1 MNIAHHVERGAR
13 LFPARLALSFEG
25 ETFSYDELNQ
35 ASNRAANG
43 FAGLGVARGDR
54 VAIWLPN
61 TAAFVIAYL
70 GLQKLGAIA
79 VTINTGLKAAE
90 IDFILKDSGA
100 EILLTTAALYT
111 ELAALDLSSLRH
123 TILIEG
129 EAPGTQSFAALL
141 AQAAPDFATA
151 VTVPDDPAA
160 ILYTSGTT
168 GFPKGALLSHK
179 TVVVSAQTAVT
190 TFGLQP
196 TDRVLVCL
204 SLFHS
209 FAQTAAFNPCLEAG
223 ATLILH
229 RQFEAGP
236 VLRSMQEAAATVFFG
251 VPTLYILLAEQAT
264 PAHVQSV
271 RRFISAGMALPAA
284 VLHRWHQKF
293 GSVINDGYGLTEIC
307 LGTFNHDPLAHP
319 GSAGRP
325 LEGVQLRVV
334 NEAGEPVAP
343 GELGEIHIHT
353 PSMMLRYWQR
363 PEETAAVLRDGWFHT
378 GDIGRV
384 DAEGNY
390 YIIDRIKDMVN
401 VGGVKVYPSEVE
413 NVLYQHPA
421 VKEVA
426 VYGVP
431 EALLGEQV
439 QANVVLK
446 PDVAVTPQA
455 LLAFCR
461 ERLAEFK
468 LPSALHLVADL
479 PKSRTG
485 KILKRLLRE
494 QAPVGPVVSVTNGH
508 HSNGHSA
515 TGHSANGHHPPTAV
529 TASQNGAPHPSPAT
543 LALAHR
549 MAGWLAEKLQIGVND
564 IDWNQPFAEYG
575 MTSILA
581 VNLAG
586 ALSEWLGQPVPA
598 ILLWNFPTIS
608 ELVAHLQ
615 QAADSFPP
623 QQTDT
628 NWQPAGHDALTEPIA
643 LVGIGCR
650 FPGDADTPE
659 AFWQLLRNGVDTARP
674 LPADRWK
681 FEDYYDPTPNT
692 PGKMYVRAGSFLDRV
707 DRFDAAFFGISPLEA
722 AAIDPQ
728 QRLLLEVCWEAL
740 EHANLAADGL
750 RESRTGVYVGAFWD
764 DYSAQHLYNA
774 TPEQIDSYRV
784 LSNLRGMTA
793 GRLAYVLGLHGP
805 ALQLDTACSSSL
817 LAVHLACQ
825 ALRTGE
831 CDLAMAGGVSLV
843 LAPEQLIGL
852 SHMGAVSPDG
862 RCKTFAATA
871 DGFGIGEGAG
881 IVVLKRLRDA
891 VSAGDRVLAVIRG
904 SAVNHDGAS
913 NGLTAPNGR
922 AQEMMLRQALTNAN
936 VRPAEIHYV
945 ETHGTGTVLGDP
957 IEVQALL
964 NVLGEGRTEPLWLGS
979 VKTNIG
985 HLSAAAGVAALTKVV
1000 LSLQAGEIPPNL
1012 HFTAPN
1018 PHIPWA
1024 TAPLAVPTE
1033 VMPWPQG
1040 ERRLAGVSSFGLTG
1054 TNVHLI
1060 VEAAPDITN
1069 YELGIRNHA
1078 TRNTNYENGATPAA
1092 TVTPSERP
1100 YHLLTLSAKTEQAL
1114 AAQVE
1119 QMEDWLAAQ
1128 PATADGGQALADLCY
1143 TAATSRVHWNERLS
1157 IIAPDLATA
1166 RAKLR
1171 QAQTAPTA
1179 PGIIRSKKGEQAP
1192 KVAFLFAGQ
1201 GPQYVDMGR
1210 QLYETQ
1216 PLFRRTL
1223 QQCDEI
1229 LRDYMDHALLTI
1241 LYGPDK
1247 ARGDALLN
1255 EATYA
1260 QPALFVIE
1268 YALATLWRS
1277 WGIEPAAVIGHSM
1290 GEYAAAC
1297 FAGVFSLEEGLR
1309 LIAARG
1315 RLMQEVAPK
1324 GQMVAVLGSEAI
1336 VREVLAPYAQGVA
1349 LAAIN
1354 TPQSLVISGSKEAI
1368 GEATG
1373 ALQRAG
1379 LEIRPLKIH
1388 VASHSPLMEPI
1399 LAEFTTV
1406 AESVTYHRPQLPVIS
1421 NVTGALAD
1429 EALTTPAYW
1438 RRHLREPVQFAQGMA
1453 TIAALGIDAFIEAG
1467 PKATLLGLG
1476 QQCWPLVSS
1485 AAQTTQSPLW
1495 LTSIHPKNE
1504 EWVQLL
1510 ESLATL
1516 HGRGATIDWHSFD
1529 QEYNRQKV
1537 DLPRYPFQ
1545 RQRYWLDDA
1554 QPKPAARPQAAQPAP
1569 TGGHP
1574 LLGRQVYSVLAAR
1587 NQELLFENRFD
1598 LTTLPYLADHALFDQ
1613 PIVPGAAYFAM
1624 ILAAGAQLWPQGQ
1637 TVLTECAIQ
1646 QGLFLPTAEQSG
1658 AEQPASATVQVLF
1671 TPAQGGYQWQIYSLL
1686 DGAQPTDPWTLHAAG
1701 QVATAPAPTT
1711 PATVN
1716 LTELRTRCSNAVEPA
1731 HYEAQLRDQGIT
1743 YGPQFQALTQLF
1755 VGDGEALGYVNLP
1768 QSVTATGYQLHPVL
1782 LDAALR
1788 VASSLLPTDE
1798 EDPYLPFSVEA
1809 VQLYDRNAPTR
1820 FWSYVQAR
1828 PATADDVPG
1837 SRQVDLTLIDE
1848 EGHIVARLTNFTL
1861 RRANRQALLG
1871 NQRRLDWLYE
1881 ITWKAVSRPR
1891 QSSFAQKPGRWLIL
1905 ADDQG
1910 YGTALATRLEAQGA
1924 QCILLHQWALAEA
1937 ATAATFQRLLEAHLP
1952 TNADKLQGVVY
1963 LWGLDRQEMS
1973 GDEVPTAALQVSTQV
1988 LHLVQALLR
1997 AEQSPRLWLVTQAAV
2012 AADAD
2017 QLHLAPL
2024 WGLGRTLHWEEPAL
2038 ACTCVD
2044 LPATFDDET
2053 PVALF
2058 REIWFADG
2066 ENQILLRGDER
2077 FVARLARHRPPTTT
2091 TQPLVLHAD
2100 SSYLVTGG
2108 LGGLGLRVAQWL
2120 VAQGARH
2127 LVLAG
2132 RRRLI
2137 LPDTQAAIHAMEEA
2151 GAKVLVVQADIAQ
2164 AADVQRLLAATQAL
2178 APLRG
2183 IIHAAGVIDDGLL
2196 LQQTAARF
2204 AQVMAPKVAGTW
2216 HLHSQT
2222 RDLSLDFFVLFSS
2235 VSSMLGN
2242 RGQSNYAAANA
2253 FMDVLAQQRQQE
2265 GLSALSINWGGW
2277 AEIGLAATLVK
2288 EQASAGLGA
2297 IAPTQ
2302 GVDLLGLLLT
2312 GAAPQVGVL
2321 PIQWRQFQ
2329 QGLNPRQAWPLLT
2342 DLLTPATEQKNTT
2355 TLRQQLT
2362 MAAPEERYGLVKEHV
2377 QALILQLLG
2386 ATPADDESFLLFGL
2400 DSLLSIQLAN
2410 RLATALSV
2418 TLPATLAFKYETVER
2433 LTQFLLETITEPITQ
2448 SLNLSI
2454 SQSPSQPSAELR
2466 SKPADTWYPQLYNQ
2480 QECYTWH
2487 EVVSNKACLH
2497 VQQAV
2502 YIRSPIDAMILAAAL
2517 QTLVERHDGL
2527 RTVYTRQGDALLQ
2540 RTLATQTADFAVVN
2554 AADHQW
2560 SDLAETMLADARSP
2574 FDLGQGPLLRGRLY
2588 SRAADDHIFVLV
2600 VHHIAADATALSVII
2615 NELWAIYGA
2624 LQAGNPIPLAP
2635 VRAGWHDFVRWQQD
2649 LLQSAEGERLWRF
2662 WQEQLAGDLPRLQ
2675 LPIDFPRPAQ
2685 DSHHGRPCYFELD
2698 AALIQQLRQV
2708 AQREGCTLYMVLMAG
2723 FQLLLHRYSQQR
2735 DLIVAAHVAN
2745 RNEAAFA
2752 DVVGYLADTFPIRA
2766 RIGAEATFQSLLHEV
2781 QATIL
2786 AAMEHQGFPLR
2797 LLAERLGV
2805 QEDPSRPV
2813 LTPVWFTLLP
2823 LRLFQESGALFQSG
2837 NGAITLG
2844 GLTLEATDLLPAWL
2858 GAWYDLEMI
2867 LTEGESVVF
2876 GTLVYKTDLFAE
2888 ATILRM
2894 IADFQRLLQA
2904 IAANPVRSV
2913 AAYQLDS

>member
-1 MNIAHHVERGAR
+1 VNIANHVERGAR

-25 ETFSYDELNQ
+25 ETFSYAELNQ
-35 ASNRAANG
+35 ESNRAANA
-43 FAGLGVARGDR
+43 FTGLGVARGDR

-61 TAAFVIAYL
+61 TAAFIIAYL

-90 IDFILKDSGA
+90 IDFILQDSGA
-100 EILLTTAALYT
+100 EILLTTAALYA
-111 ELAALDLSSLRH
+111 ELAALDLSALRH
-123 TILIEG
+123 TVLIEG
-129 EAPGTQSFAALL
+129 EAEGAHGFAALL
-141 AQAAPDFATA
+141 RSAAPDFATVA
-151 VTVPDDPAA
+151 TVPDDPAA

-179 TVVVSAQTAVT
+179 TVVVSAQTAVN
-190 TFGLQP
+190 TFGLRP
-196 TDRVLVCL
+196 EDRVLVCL

-236 VLRSMQEAAATVFFG
+236 VLRSMQEAAATFFFG

-264 PAHVQSV
+264 RAQLQTV
-271 RRFISAGMALPAA
+271 RRFISAGMTLPAA
-284 VLHRWHQKF
+284 VLQRWHQKF
-293 GSVINDGYGLTEIC
+293 GSVINEGYGLTEIC
-307 LGTFNHDPLAHP
+307 LGTFNHDPLATP
-319 GSAGRP
+319 GSVGCP

-334 NEAGEPVAP
+334 NEAGEQVAP
-343 GELGEIHIHT
+343 GELGEIHINT

-363 PEETAAVLRDGWFHT
+363 PDETAAVLRDGWFHT

-384 DAEGNY
+384 DEEGNY

-413 NVLYQHPA
+413 QVLYQHPA

-439 QANVVLK
+439 QANVVLR
-446 PDVAVTPQA
+446 PDTAITPQA

-468 LPSALHLVADL
+468 LPSVVHLVNEL

-494 QAPVGPVVSVTNGH
+494 QAPVGPGVPATN
-508 HSNGHSA
+508 
-515 TGHSANGHHPPTAV
+515 GHSANGHNTNGHSTNGHHPPTPPV
-529 TASQNGAPHPSPAT
+529 TASQPGARHQSPAT
-543 LALAHR
+543 VALAQQ
-549 MAGWLAEKLQIGVND
+549 MAGWLAEQLQIDANE
-564 IDWNQPFAEYG
+564 IDWNQPFADYG

-608 ELVAHLQ
+608 DLVAHLQ

-628 NWQPAGHDALTEPIA
+628 SWRQTTHDALTEPIA

-650 FPGDADTPE
+650 FPGNADTPE

-674 LPADRWK
+674 LPADRWN
-681 FEDYYDPTPNT
+681 FADYYDPTPNT

-750 RESRTGVYVGAFWD
+750 RESRTGVYIGAFWD
-764 DYSAQHLYNA
+764 DYSAHHLYNA
-774 TPEQIDSYRV
+774 APEQIDSYRV

-843 LAPEQLIGL
+843 LSPEQLIGL

-881 IVVLKRLRDA
+881 IVVLKRLNDA

-936 VRPAEIHYV
+936 VRPDEIHFV

-964 NVLGEGRTEPLWLGS
+964 NVLGAGRTAPLWLGS

-1000 LSLQAGEIPPNL
+1000 LALQAGEIPPNL

-1024 TAPLAVPTE
+1024 TVPLAVPTE
-1033 VMPWPQG
+1033 IVPWPTDT
-1040 ERRLAGVSSFGLTG
+1040 RRLAGVSSFGLTG

-1060 VEAAPDITN
+1060 VEAAPPVNTN
-1069 YELGIRNHA
+1069 HESRI
-1078 TRNTNYENGATPAA
+1078 TNYENGATPVA
-1092 TVTPSERP
+1092 TGTSPDRP

-1114 AAQVE
+1114 TAQVE
-1119 QMEDWLAAQ
+1119 QMADWLAAQ
-1128 PATADGGQALADLCY
+1128 PAVADSGRALADLCY
-1143 TAATSRVHWNERLS
+1143 TAATSRVHWHERLS

-1166 RAKLR
+1166 QTKLR
-1171 QAQTAPTA
+1171 QAQVEANT
-1179 PGIIRSKKGEQAP
+1179 PGIIRSKKGERTP

-1229 LRDYMDHALLTI
+1229 LRDYMDHRLLTI
-1241 LYGPDK
+1241 LYGADK
-1247 ARGDALLN
+1247 ARSDALLN

-1260 QPALFVIE
+1260 QPALFAIE
-1268 YALATLWRS
+1268 YALATLWRA
-1277 WGIEPAAVIGHSM
+1277 WGVEPAAVIGHSM

-1324 GQMVAVLGSEAI
+1324 GQMVAVLGSEAT
-1336 VREVLAPYAQGVA
+1336 VRDVLAPYAQGVA

-1368 GEATG
+1368 QEATG

-1421 NVTGALAD
+1421 NVTGAPAD
-1429 EALTTPAYW
+1429 GELTTPAYW

-1453 TIAALGIDAFIEAG
+1453 TIAALGIDTFIEAG
-1467 PKATLLGLG
+1467 PKSTLIGLG
-1476 QQCWPLVSS
+1476 QQCF
-1485 AAQTTQSPLW
+1485 AAGLTASQPPLW

-1516 HGRGATIDWHSFD
+1516 HGRGAAIDWRSFD
-1529 QEYNRQKV
+1529 QEYSRQKV

-1554 QPKPAARPQAAQPAP
+1554 QPKPVARPQAAQPAP

-1574 LLGRQVYSVLAAR
+1574 LLGRQVHSVLAAR

-1598 LTTLPYLADHALFDQ
+1598 LTMLPYLADHALFDQ
-1613 PIVPGAAYFAM
+1613 PIVPGAAYFEM

-1637 TVLTECAIQ
+1637 PVLSECAIQ

-1686 DGAQPTDPWTLHAAG
+1686 DGAPPTEPWTLHASGSVSTVQPSTLSPTVDLAA
-1701 QVATAPAPTT
+1701 VRARCAT
-1711 PATVN
+1711 
-1716 LTELRTRCSNAVEPA
+1716 AVEPT

-1755 VGDGEALGYVNLP
+1755 VGDGESLGYVTLP
-1768 QSVTATGYQLHPVL
+1768 PAVAATGYGLHPVL

-1788 VASSLLPTDE
+1788 VASSLLPTAE
-1798 EDPYLPFSVEA
+1798 EDPYLPFSVESL
-1809 VQLYDRNAPTR
+1809 QLYHCNAPTR
-1820 FWSYVQAR
+1820 FWSHVQAR

-1837 SRQVDLTLIDE
+1837 SRQVDLTLIAED
-1848 EGHIVARLTNFTL
+1848 GQVVAQLTNFTL

-1881 ITWKAVSRPR
+1881 IAWKAVSRPR
-1891 QSSFAQKPGRWLIL
+1891 QSGFAQKPGRWLIL

-1910 YGTALATRLEAQGA
+1910 YGTALASRLEAQGA
-1924 QCILLHQWALAEA
+1924 QCILLHQWTLAEA
-1937 ATAATFQRLLEAHLP
+1937 ATAATFQRLLAAHLP

-1963 LWGLDRQEMS
+1963 LWGLDRQEVS
-1973 GDEVPTAALQVSTQV
+1973 GDEVPTAALQSSTQV

-2012 AADAD
+2012 AAEVD

-2024 WGLGRTLHWEEPAL
+2024 WGLGRTLHWEEPTL

-2044 LPATFDDET
+2044 LPATFADET
-2053 PVALF
+2053 PAALF
-2058 REIWFADG
+2058 REIWFADS

-2077 FVARLARHRPPTTT
+2077 LVARLARHRPPTTT
-2091 TQPLVLHAD
+2091 AHPLVLHPD

-2137 LPDTQAAIHAMEEA
+2137 LPDTQAAIHALEAA
-2151 GAKVLVVQADIAQ
+2151 GAQVQVLQADIAS
-2164 AADVQRLLAATQAL
+2164 AADVERLLAACQAM

-2222 RDLSLDFFVLFSS
+2222 HDLPLDFFVLFSS

-2253 FMDVLAQQRQQE
+2253 FMDALAQQRQQA
-2265 GLSALSINWGGW
+2265 GLPALSINWGGW

-2297 IAPTQ
+2297 IAPAQ

-2312 GAAPQVGVL
+2312 GTAPQVGVL

-2329 QGLNPRQAWPLLT
+2329 QGLNARQAWPLLT
-2342 DLLTPATEQKNTT
+2342 DLLTPAAEAKSAT

-2362 MAAPEERYGLVKEHV
+2362 TVAPEEQYTLVEEHV
-2377 QALILQLLG
+2377 QTLIQQLLG
-2386 ATPADDESFLLFGL
+2386 ATPAPDESFLLFGL

-2410 RLATALSV
+2410 RLAAALGV
-2418 TLPATLAFKYETVER
+2418 TLPATLAFKYETVAR
-2433 LTQFLLETITEPITQ
+2433 LTQFLIETINEPISQ
-2448 SLNLSI
+2448 SPNLPI
-2454 SQSPSQPSAELR
+2454 SQSPSL
-2466 SKPADTWYPQLYNQ
+2466 PADAWHPQLYNQ
-2480 QECYTWH
+2480 QECYIWH
-2487 EVVSNKACLH
+2487 ETVSNKACLH

-2502 YIRSPIDAMILAAAL
+2502 YIRSAIDATILAAAL
-2517 QTLVERHDGL
+2517 QTLVERHEAL
-2527 RTVYTRQGDALLQ
+2527 RTVYTRQGEALLQ
-2540 RTLATQTADFAVVN
+2540 RTLATQTVDFAVVN
-2554 AADHQW
+2554 AANQPW
-2560 SDLAETMLADARSP
+2560 SALAEPMLAAARAP
-2574 FDLGQGPLLRGRLY
+2574 FDLAQGPLLRGRLY

-2624 LQAGNPIPLAP
+2624 LQAGNPLSLAP
-2635 VRAGWHDFVRWQQD
+2635 VSTGWQDFVRWQQA
-2649 LLQSAEGERLWRF
+2649 LLQSAEGERLWRY
-2662 WQEQLAGDLPRLQ
+2662 WQQQLADAPSRLALPT
-2675 LPIDFPRPAQ
+2675 DYPRPAQ

-2698 AALIQQLRQV
+2698 AMLIQQLRQV

-2723 FQLLLHRYSQQR
+2723 FQLLLHRYSHQR

-2766 RIGAEATFQSLLHEV
+2766 RIGTEATFQSLLHEV

-2805 QEDPSRPV
+2805 QEDPTRTV

-2867 LTEGESVVF
+2867 LTEGEAVVF

-2894 IADFQRLLQA
+2894 IADFQRLLKA
-2904 IAANPVRSV
+2904 IAANPNQPITT
-2913 AAYQLDS
+2913 YQLDS

>member
-1 MNIAHHVERGAR
+1 MNIAHHIERGAR

-25 ETFSYDELNQ
+25 ETFSYEELNQ
-35 ASNRAANG
+35 ESNRAANG
-43 FAGLGVARGDR
+43 FAGLAVARGDR

-100 EILLTTAALYT
+100 EILLTTAALYA
-111 ELAALDLSSLRH
+111 ELAALDLSAIRH
-123 TILIEG
+123 TVLIEG
-129 EAPGTQSFAALL
+129 EAAGTHGFAMLRKR
-141 AQAAPDFATA
+141 AASDFATVA
-151 VTVPDDPAA
+151 TAPDDPAA
-160 ILYTSGTT
+160 LLYTSGTT

-196 TDRVLVCL
+196 EDRVLLPL

-209 FAQTAAFNPCLEAG
+209 FAQTAAFHPCLEAG
-223 ATLILH
+223 ATIILH

-236 VLRSMQEAAATVFFG
+236 VLRSMQEMAATVFFG
-251 VPTLYILLAEQAT
+251 VPTLYILLSEQAT
-264 PAHVQSV
+264 PAQLQSV
-271 RRFISAGMALPAA
+271 RRFIAAGATLPVA
-284 VLHRWHQKF
+284 VLQRWHEKF
-293 GSVINDGYGLTEIC
+293 GSVINEGYGLTETC
-307 LGTFNHDPLAHP
+307 LGTFNPDLLATP
-319 GSAGRP
+319 GSVGRP

-334 NEAGEPVAP
+334 NEAGEQVAP

-363 PEETAAVLRDGWFHT
+363 PDETAAVLRDGWFHT

-384 DAEGNY
+384 DEVGNY
-390 YIIDRIKDMVN
+390 YVIDRIKDMVN

-413 NVLYQHPA
+413 QVLYQHPA
-421 VKEVA
+421 VSEAA

-446 PDVAVTPQA
+446 PDAAITPQA

-468 LPSALHLVADL
+468 LPSAVHLVEQL
-479 PKSRTG
+479 PKNRSG

-494 QAPVGPVVSVTNGH
+494 QAPVGP
-508 HSNGHSA
+508 SA
-515 TGHSANGHHPPTAV
+515 PAMNGHSANGHNTNGYNTNGHHPPTPPV
-529 TASQNGAPHPSPAT
+529 TSSQPGARHQST
-543 LALAHR
+543 TTVALAQQ
-549 MAGWLAEKLQIGVND
+549 MAGWLAEQLQISANE
-564 IDWNQPFAEYG
+564 IDWNQPFADYG

-608 ELVAHLQ
+608 DLVAHLQ

-628 NWQPAGHDALTEPIA
+628 SWRQASHDALTEPIA

-650 FPGDADTPE
+650 FPGGADTPE
-659 AFWQLLRNGVDTARP
+659 QFWQLLRNGVDTARP
-674 LPADRWK
+674 LPADRWN
-681 FEDYYDPTPNT
+681 FADYYDPTPNT
-692 PGKMYVRAGSFLDRV
+692 PGKMVVRAGSFLDRV

-722 AAIDPQ
+722 TAIDPQ

-764 DYSAQHLYNA
+764 DYSAHHLYNTA
-774 TPEQIDSYRV
+774 PEQIDSYRV

-843 LAPEQLIGL
+843 LSPEQLIGL

-881 IVVLKRLRDA
+881 IVVLKRLSDA

-936 VRPAEIHYV
+936 VRPDEIHFV

-964 NVLGEGRTEPLWLGS
+964 NVLGEGRTDPLWLGS

-1000 LSLQAGEIPPNL
+1000 LALQAGEIPPNL

-1018 PHIPWA
+1018 PHIPWT

-1033 VMPWPQG
+1033 IVPWPTHA
-1040 ERRLAGVSSFGLTG
+1040 RRLAGVSSFGLTG

-1060 VEAAPDITN
+1060 VEAAPLDNTQ
-1069 YELGIRNHA
+1069 HA
-1078 TRNTNYENGATPAA
+1078 TRNTNYQNDATSTDPL
-1092 TVTPSERP
+1092 TPPERP

-1119 QMEDWLAAQ
+1119 QMADWLAAQ
-1128 PATADGGQALADLCY
+1128 PAADSGQALADLCY
-1143 TAATSRVHWNERLS
+1143 TAATSRVHWHERLS

-1166 RAKLR
+1166 QAKLW
-1171 QAQTAPTA
+1171 QAQVAANT
-1179 PGIIRSKKGEQAP
+1179 PGIIRSKKGERAP

-1210 QLYETQ
+1210 QLYATQ
-1216 PLFRRTL
+1216 MLFRRTL

-1229 LRDYMDHALLTI
+1229 LRDYMDRALLTI
-1241 LYGPDK
+1241 LYGADK
-1247 ARGDALLN
+1247 ARSDALLN

-1260 QPALFVIE
+1260 QPALFAIE

-1277 WGIEPAAVIGHSM
+1277 WGVEPAAVIGHSM

-1324 GQMVAVLGSEAI
+1324 GQMVAVLGGEAI
-1336 VREVLAPYAQGVA
+1336 VREVLAPYAEAVA
-1349 LAAIN
+1349 VAAIN

-1368 GEATG
+1368 QEATG

-1421 NVTGALAD
+1421 NVTGAPAD
-1429 EALTTPAYW
+1429 GELTTPAYW

-1453 TIAALGIDAFIEAG
+1453 TIAALGIDTFIEAG
-1467 PKATLLGLG
+1467 PKSTLIGLG
-1476 QQCWPLVSS
+1476 QQCF
-1485 AAQTTQSPLW
+1485 AAGLTASQPPLW
-1495 LTSIHPKNE
+1495 LPSIHPKHE

-1529 QEYNRQKV
+1529 QEYSRHKV

-1554 QPKPAARPQAAQPAP
+1554 QPKPATRPQAAQPAP

-1574 LLGRQVYSVLAAR
+1574 LLGRQVHSVLAAR

-1613 PIVPGAAYFAM
+1613 PIVPGAAYFEM
-1624 ILAAGAQLWPQGQ
+1624 ILAASAQLWPQGQ
-1637 TVLTECAIQ
+1637 PVLSECAIQ
-1646 QGLFLPTAEQSG
+1646 QGLFLPTAEQRG
-1658 AEQPASATVQVLF
+1658 AEQPASATVQVVF
-1671 TPAQGGYQWQIYSLL
+1671 SPAQGGYQWQIYSLL
-1686 DGAQPTDPWTLHAAG
+1686 DGAQPTDPWTLHASG
-1701 QVATAPAPTT
+1701 SVSTAQAPTPPT
-1711 PATVN
+1711 TIDLAD
-1716 LTELRTRCSNAVEPA
+1716 LRSRCANAIEPA

-1755 VGDGEALGYVNLP
+1755 VGDGEALGYVTLP
-1768 QSVTATGYQLHPVL
+1768 PVVAATGYQLHPVL

-1809 VQLYDRNAPTR
+1809 VQLYHRNAPTR

-1828 PATADDVPG
+1828 PATDDDVPG
-1837 SRQVDLTLIDE
+1837 SRQVDLTLIAED
-1848 EGHIVARLTNFTL
+1848 GQVVAQLTNFTL

-1881 ITWKAVSRPR
+1881 IAWKAVSRPR
-1891 QSSFAQKPGRWLIL
+1891 QSGFAQKPGRWLIL

-1910 YGTALATRLEAQGA
+1910 YGTALASRLEAQGA
-1924 QCILLHQWALAEA
+1924 QCILLHQWTLAEA
-1937 ATAATFQRLLEAHLP
+1937 ATTATFQRLLAAHLP

-1963 LWGLDRQEMS
+1963 LWGLDRQEMR

-2024 WGLGRTLHWEEPAL
+2024 WGLGRTLHWEEPTL

-2044 LPATFDDET
+2044 LPATFADET
-2053 PVALF
+2053 PAALF
-2058 REIWFADG
+2058 REIWFADS

-2077 FVARLARHRPPTTT
+2077 LVARLARHRPPTTT
-2091 TQPLVLHAD
+2091 AQPLVLHPD

-2132 RRRLI
+2132 RRHMI

-2151 GAKVLVVQADIAQ
+2151 GAKVLIVQADIAY

-2222 RDLSLDFFVLFSS
+2222 CELPLDFFVLFSS

-2253 FMDVLAQQRQQE
+2253 FMDALAQQRQQA
-2265 GLSALSINWGGW
+2265 GLPALSINWGGW

-2312 GAAPQVGVL
+2312 GTAPQVGVL

-2329 QGLNPRQAWPLLT
+2329 QGLNSRQAWPLLT
-2342 DLLTPATEQKNTT
+2342 DLLTPAAEAKSAT

-2362 MAAPEERYGLVKEHV
+2362 TVAPEEQYTLVEEHV
-2377 QALILQLLG
+2377 QTLIQQLLG
-2386 ATPADDESFLLFGL
+2386 ATPAPDESFLLFGL

-2410 RLATALSV
+2410 RLAAALGV
-2418 TLPATLAFKYETVER
+2418 TLPATLAFKYETIER
-2433 LTQFLLETITEPITQ
+2433 LTQFLLETISEPITQ
-2448 SLNLSI
+2448 SPSHPVT
-2454 SQSPSQPSAELR
+2454 QSPNR
-2466 SKPADTWYPQLYNQ
+2466 PADTWHPQLYNQ
-2480 QECYTWH
+2480 QECYIWH
-2487 EVVSNKACLH
+2487 ETVSNKACLH

-2502 YIRSPIDAMILAAAL
+2502 YIRSAIDATILAAAL
-2517 QTLVERHDGL
+2517 QTLVERHEAL
-2527 RTVYTRQGDALLQ
+2527 RTVYTRQGEALLQ
-2540 RTLATQTADFAVVN
+2540 RILATQTVDFAVVN
-2554 AADHQW
+2554 AANQPW
-2560 SDLAETMLADARSP
+2560 SALAEPMLAAARAP
-2574 FDLGQGPLLRGRLY
+2574 FDLAQGPLLRGRLY
-2588 SRAADDHIFVLV
+2588 SRTADDHIFVLV

-2635 VRAGWHDFVRWQQD
+2635 VSATWGEFVRWQQD
-2649 LLQSAEGERLWRF
+2649 LLQSAEGERLWRY
-2662 WQEQLAGDLPRLQ
+2662 WQQQLADAPPRLA
-2675 LPIDFPRPAQ
+2675 LPTDYPRPAQ

-2698 AALIQQLRQV
+2698 AMLIQQLRQV

-2723 FQLLLHRYSQQR
+2723 FQLLLHRYSHQR

-2766 RIGAEATFQSLLHEV
+2766 WIGTEATFQSLLHEV

-2805 QEDPSRPV
+2805 QEDPSRTV

-2867 LTEGESVVF
+2867 LTEGETVVF

-2888 ATILRM
+2888 ATVLRM
-2894 IADFQRLLQA
+2894 IADFQRLLS
-2904 IAANPVRSV
+2904 SV
-2913 AAYQLDS
+2913 AADPNQPVGRLST

>member
-1 MNIAHHVERGAR
+1 MFFTRLLVNIAHHVERGAR
-13 LFPARLALSFEG
+13 LFPARPALSFEG
-25 ETFSYDELNQ
+25 ETFSYAELDQ
-35 ASNRAANG
+35 ESNRAANA
-43 FAGLGVARGDR
+43 FTGLGVMRGDR

-61 TAAFVIAYL
+61 TAAFIIAYL
-70 GLQKLGAIA
+70 GLQKLGAVA

-100 EILLTTAALYT
+100 EILLTTAALYA
-111 ELAALDLSSLRH
+111 ELAALDLSAIRH
-123 TILIEG
+123 TVLIEG
-129 EAPGTQSFAALL
+129 EAAGTHGFAPLL
-141 AQAAPDFATA
+141 RSASSDCASVATA
-151 VTVPDDPAA
+151 PDDPAA

-179 TVVVSAQTAVT
+179 TVVVSAQMTVAT
-190 TFGLQP
+190 LGLQP
-196 TDRVLVCL
+196 DDRVLLCL
-204 SLFHS
+204 SMFHS
-209 FAQTAAFNPCLEAG
+209 FAQTAALHPCLEAG

-236 VLRSMQEAAATVFFG
+236 VLRSMQEMAATVFFG
-251 VPTLYILLAEQAT
+251 VPTLYILLTEQAA
-264 PAHVQSV
+264 PAQLQSV
-271 RRFISAGMALPAA
+271 RRFISAGMTLPVA
-284 VLHRWHQKF
+284 VLQRWHEQF
-293 GSVINDGYGLTEIC
+293 GSVINEGYGLTEIC
-307 LGTFNHDPLAHP
+307 LGTFNHNPLAAP
-319 GSAGRP
+319 GSVGRP
-325 LEGVQLRVV
+325 LAGVQLRVV
-334 NEAGEPVAP
+334 NEAGGQVAP
-343 GELGEIHIHT
+343 GELGEIHINT

-363 PEETAAVLRDGWFHT
+363 PDETAAVLRDGWFHT

-384 DAEGNY
+384 DEEGNY

-413 NVLYQHPA
+413 QILYQHPA
-421 VKEVA
+421 VKEAA

-446 PDVAVTPQA
+446 PDAAVTPQA

-468 LPSALHLVADL
+468 LPSAVHLVDQL

-494 QAPVGPVVSVTNGH
+494 QAPVGSSVPATN
-508 HSNGHSA
+508 
-515 TGHSANGHHPPTAV
+515 GHSANGHSANGYSVNGHHPPPAT
-529 TASQNGAPHPSPAT
+529 SNQNGAQQHSTAT
-543 LALAHR
+543 VALAQQ
-549 MAGWLAEKLQIGVND
+549 MAGWLADQLQISATE

-598 ILLWNFPTIS
+598 ILLWNFPTIRD
-608 ELVAHLQ
+608 LVAHLQ
-615 QAADSFPP
+615 SAADSFPP

-628 NWQPAGHDALTEPIA
+628 SWRQTTHDALTEPIA

-650 FPGDADTPE
+650 FPGNADTPA

-674 LPADRWK
+674 LPADRWNVA
-681 FEDYYDPTPNT
+681 DYYDPTPNT
-692 PGKMYVRAGSFLDRV
+692 PGKMYVRAGSFLERV

-740 EHANLAADGL
+740 EHANLAADHL

-805 ALQLDTACSSSL
+805 TLQLDTACSSSL

-831 CDLAMAGGVSLV
+831 CDLAMAGGVSLA
-843 LAPEQLIGL
+843 LGPEQLIGL

-881 IVVLKRLRDA
+881 VVVLKRLSDA
-891 VSAGDRVLAVIRG
+891 LSAGDRVLAVIRG

-922 AQEMMLRQALTNAN
+922 AQEMMWRQALTNAN
-936 VRPAEIHYV
+936 VRPNEIHYV

-964 NVLGEGRTEPLWLGS
+964 NVLGEGRTDPLWLGS

-1033 VMPWPQG
+1033 IVPWPTDA
-1040 ERRLAGVSSFGLTG
+1040 RRLAGVSSFGLTG

-1060 VEAAPDITN
+1060 VEAAPNTTNHESRITQP
-1069 YELGIRNHA
+1069 
-1078 TRNTNYENGATPAA
+1078 TNGAMLTNSMAPL
-1092 TVTPSERP
+1092 ERP

-1119 QMEDWLAAQ
+1119 QMAEWLAAQ
-1128 PATADGGQALADLCY
+1128 AETADDGRALADLCY
-1143 TAATSRVHWNERLS
+1143 TAATSRVHWGERLS

-1166 RAKLR
+1166 QTKLR
-1171 QAQTAPTA
+1171 QAPVDANT
-1179 PGIIRSKKGEQAP
+1179 PGIIRSKKTEQAP
-1192 KVAFLFAGQ
+1192 KVAFLFPGQ
-1201 GPQYVDMGR
+1201 GPQYVAMGR

-1229 LRDYMDHALLTI
+1229 LCDYMDQALLTI

-1247 ARGDALLN
+1247 ERGDALLN

-1260 QPALFVIE
+1260 QPALFAIE
-1268 YALATLWRS
+1268 YALATLWRA
-1277 WGIEPAAVIGHSM
+1277 WGVEPAAVIGHSM

-1324 GQMVAVLGSEAI
+1324 GQMVAVLGSEAT

-1368 GEATG
+1368 QEATG
-1373 ALQRAG
+1373 ALQQAG

-1399 LAEFTTV
+1399 LAEFRTV
-1406 AESVTYHRPQLPVIS
+1406 AESITYHRPQLQVIS
-1421 NVTGALAD
+1421 NVTGAPAD
-1429 EALTTPAYW
+1429 MELTTPAYW
-1438 RRHLREPVQFAQGMA
+1438 CRHLREPVQFAQGMA
-1453 TIAALGIDAFIEAG
+1453 TIAGLGIDTFIEAG

-1485 AAQTTQSPLW
+1485 AAKTEQNPLW

-1516 HGRGATIDWHSFD
+1516 HGRGATIDWHAFD
-1529 QEYNRQKV
+1529 QEYSRQKV

-1554 QPKPAARPQAAQPAP
+1554 QPKPVARPQASQPVP
-1569 TGGHP
+1569 TGDHP
-1574 LLGRQVYSVLAAR
+1574 LLGRQVHSVLAAR

-1624 ILAAGAQLWPQGQ
+1624 VLAAGSQLWPQGQ
-1637 TVLTECAIQ
+1637 PVLTECAIQ
-1646 QGLFLPTAEQSG
+1646 QGLFLPTAEQRG
-1658 AEQPASATVQVLF
+1658 AEQAASATVQVVL

-1686 DGAQPTDPWTLHAAG
+1686 DGAPPTDPWTLHASG
-1701 QVATAPAPTT
+1701 RVSTVQTPTPPPT
-1711 PATVN
+1711 VDLTTVRSLCATVI
-1716 LTELRTRCSNAVEPA
+1716 EPA
-1731 HYEAQLRDQGIT
+1731 HYEAHLRDQGIT

-1755 VGDGEALGYVNLP
+1755 VGEGEALGYVTLP
-1768 QSVTATGYQLHPVL
+1768 QAVAATGYQLHPVL
-1782 LDAALR
+1782 LDTALR

-1820 FWSYVQAR
+1820 FWSHVQAR
-1828 PATADDVPG
+1828 PATADEVPG
-1837 SRQVDLTLIDE
+1837 SRQVDLTLIAED
-1848 EGHIVARLTNFTL
+1848 GHVVAQLTNFTL

-1881 ITWKAVSRPR
+1881 LTWKAVSRPR
-1891 QSSFAQKPGRWLIL
+1891 QSGFAQKPGRWLIL

-1924 QCILLHQWALAEA
+1924 QCILLHQRALAEA
-1937 ATAATFQRLLEAHLP
+1937 ATVTTFQRLLEAYLP
-1952 TNADKLQGVVY
+1952 TSADKLQGVVY
-1963 LWGLDRQEMS
+1963 LWGLDRQEVRS
-1973 GDEVPTAALQVSTQV
+1973 EEIPTTALQVSTQV

-2038 ACTCVD
+2038 ACTAVD
-2044 LPATFDDET
+2044 LPATFADET
-2053 PVALF
+2053 PAMLF

-2077 FVARLARHRPPTTT
+2077 LVARLARHRPPTTT
-2091 TQPLVLHAD
+2091 AQPLVFHPE

-2151 GAKVLVVQADIAQ
+2151 GAKVLVVQADIAY

-2183 IIHAAGVIDDGLL
+2183 VIHAAGVIDDGLL

-2216 HLHSQT
+2216 HLHTQT
-2222 RDLSLDFFVLFSS
+2222 CDLPLDFFVAFSS
-2235 VSSMLGN
+2235 VSSLLGN

-2253 FMDVLAQQRQQE
+2253 FMDALAQQRRQA
-2265 GLSALSINWGGW
+2265 GLPALSINWGGW
-2277 AEIGLAATLVK
+2277 AEVGLAATLVK
-2288 EQASAGLGA
+2288 ENAAAGLGA
-2297 IAPTQ
+2297 IAPAQ

-2312 GAAPQVGVL
+2312 GTAPQVGVL

-2329 QGLNPRQAWPLLT
+2329 QGLNPHQSWPLLT
-2342 DLLTPATEQKNTT
+2342 DLLTPATEQKQTT
-2355 TLRQQLT
+2355 TLRQQLAT
-2362 MAAPEERYGLVKEHV
+2362 VAPEERYTLVKEHV
-2377 QALILQLLG
+2377 QALIHQLLG
-2386 ATPADDESFLLFGL
+2386 ATPAPDESFLLFGL

-2410 RLATALSV
+2410 RLAAALGV

-2433 LTQFLLETITEPITQ
+2433 LTQFLLETATTPQGASAPVDQSPNHPITHF
-2448 SLNLSI
+2448 S
-2454 SQSPSQPSAELR
+2454 
-2466 SKPADTWYPQLYNQ
+2466 DTWYPQLYNQ
-2480 QECYTWH
+2480 QECYIWH
-2487 EVVSNKACLH
+2487 ETVSNKACLH
-2497 VQQAV
+2497 IQQAV
-2502 YIRSPIDAMILAAAL
+2502 YIRSPIDAASLTAAL
-2517 QTLVERHDGL
+2517 QTLVTRHEAL
-2527 RTVYTRQGDALLQ
+2527 RTVYTRQGEALLQ
-2540 RTLATQTADFAVVN
+2540 RTLVDQTVDFAVVDVAN
-2554 AADHQW
+2554 QPW
-2560 SDLAETMLADARSP
+2560 SALAEAMLADARAP
-2574 FDLGQGPLLRGRLY
+2574 FDLAQGPLLRGRLY

-2635 VRAGWHDFVRWQQD
+2635 VSTGWHDFVRWQQD

-2662 WQEQLAGDLPRLQ
+2662 WQTQLAGELPRLQ
-2675 LPIDFPRPAQ
+2675 LPTDYPRPVQ
-2685 DSHHGRPCYFELD
+2685 DSHHGQPCYFELD
-2698 AALIQQLRQV
+2698 AALIQQLRHL

-2723 FQLLLHRYSQQR
+2723 FQLLLHRYSRQR

-2766 RIGAEATFQSLLHEV
+2766 YIGAEATFQSLLHEV

-2786 AAMEHQGFPLR
+2786 AAMDHQGFPLR

-2813 LTPVWFTLLP
+2813 LAQVWFTLLP

-2867 LTEGESVVF
+2867 LTEGENVVF
-2876 GTLVYKTDLFAE
+2876 GTLVYKSELFAE

-2894 IADFQRLLQA
+2894 IADFQRLLKA
-2904 IAANPVRSV
+2904 IAANPSQPV
-2913 AAYQLDS
+2913 AAYALDS